1 MRGRTIFFA
10 VLAALSLLCGTA
22 VAKKHHKVVHG
33 SKHAD
38 HMKLGKANN
47 RVFAAGGN
55 DTVLGGAGRD
65 RLRGGRGDDVL
76 LGGAGGDRLRGG
88 QDDDVMDGGAG
99 DDLINARGDGGDP
112 DEVVCGPG
120 DDTVLLGRNDRIV
133 VEAGT
138 SNDEPDGDEPE
149 AGDDSESGDDPGEQ
163 GEDGDDQGE
172 DADDDGCEHVK
183 RPGGPKACD
192 SHERSCEST
201 CASTNRG
208 CDEGEEPCV
217 ANHGGCEEPGDEQCM
232 ATYDGCDDPV
242 AEEPEPDGPVEEPAA
257 GSEKLY

>member
-22 VAKKHHKVVHG
+22 VAKKHHRVVNG

-47 RVFAAGGN
+47 RVFAGGGN

-76 LGGAGGDRLRGG
+76 LGDAGADRLRGG
-88 QDDDVMDGGAG
+88 QDDDMLDGGAG
-99 DDLINARGDGGDP
+99 DDVINARGDGGDP

-133 VEAGT
+133 VEADAST
-138 SNDEPDGDEPE
+138 
-149 AGDDSESGDDPGEQ
+149 DDPAL

-172 DADDDGCEHVK
+172 DDDGCEHVT
-183 RPGGPKACD
+183 RPGGPQACD
-192 SHERSCEST
+192 SHER
-201 CASTNRG
+201 
-208 CDEGEEPCV
+208 
-217 ANHGGCEEPGDEQCM
+217 
-232 ATYDGCDDPV
+232 GCDDPV
-242 AEEPEPDGPVEEPAA
+242 ETEPEPDDPVEETA
-257 GSEKLY
+257 GSEKLF

>member
-22 VAKKHHKVVHG
+22 VAKKGHDKVVHG

-38 HMKLGKANN
+38 HLKLGKANN

-88 QDDDVMDGGAG
+88 QDDDVLDGGAG
-99 DDLINARGDGGDP
+99 NDVINARGDGGDP

-120 DDTVLLGRNDRIV
+120 DDTVLLGRNDRIM
-133 VEAGT
+133 VEAG
-138 SNDEPDGDEPE
+138 DKPDLEEPG
-149 AGDDSESGDDPGEQ
+149 
-163 GEDGDDQGE
+163 
-172 DADDDGCEHVK
+172 DDDGCEHVK

-192 SHERSCEST
+192 S
-201 CASTNRG
+201 NGRG
-208 CDEGEEPCV
+208 CDEAEEPCV
-217 ANHGGCEEPGDEQCM
+217 ATHAGCEEPGDDQCV
-232 ATYDGCDDPV
+232 ATYGDCDDPV
-242 AEEPEPDGPVEEPAA
+242 TDEPEPDEPVEEPEP